1 MTKISVGGING
12 YRMVGISYW
21 TENDGKKLSEY
32 VERVYNM
39 PGGKERYLDDVP
51 LTYFIDDFNLYIR
64 ECTNEDFIEI
74 DTFKELKAIDSVYNI

>member
-1 MTKISVGGING
+1 MSSKGNG

-39 PGGKERYLDDVP
+39 PGGKERYWDDVP